1 MPAGDCHIP
10 APGVCHAGTG
20 IIIGTRTVRVLYE
33 IGATSDTRQPFGD
46 CRSWWLPIKLPGTHY
61 PTPQA
66 HNHVELKQSISI
78 STADV
83 EGSSSSGSAAADDL
97 GSGQQGG
104 SSADPGVVTVELLL
118 PHMYVFPRVSCTGIK
133 LLSLIHI
140 SSPRD
145 KRQSRMPSSA

>member
-1 MPAGDCHIP
+1 MTALD
-10 APGVCHAGTG
+10 
-20 IIIGTRTVRVLYE
+20 
-33 IGATSDTRQPFGD
+33 S

-104 SSADPGVVTVELLL
+104 SSADPGVKTIELFL
-118 PHMYVFPRVSCTGIK
+118 PHMYVSPCVSFTGIK
-133 LLSLIHI
+133 LALAHTFTFARVR
-140 SSPRD
+140 P
-145 KRQSRMPSSA
+145 A

>member
-1 MPAGDCHIP
+1 MTALD
-10 APGVCHAGTG
+10 
-20 IIIGTRTVRVLYE
+20 
-33 IGATSDTRQPFGD
+33 S

-83 EGSSSSGSAAADDL
+83 EGSSSSSSVAEDDL

-104 SSADPGVVTVELLL
+104 SSADPGVDKIELFL
-118 PHMYVFPRVSCTGIK
+118 PHMYVFPCVRCTGIK
-133 LLSLIHI
+133 LALAHTFTFARVH
-140 SSPRD
+140 P
-145 KRQSRMPSSA
+145 A